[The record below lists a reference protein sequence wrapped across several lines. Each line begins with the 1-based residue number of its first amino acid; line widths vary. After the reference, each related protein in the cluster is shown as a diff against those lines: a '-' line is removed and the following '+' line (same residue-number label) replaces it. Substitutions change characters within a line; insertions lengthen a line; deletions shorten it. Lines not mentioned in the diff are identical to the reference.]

1 MFPYVEQKK
10 TENPSSQEQRGGD
23 CSHFYTCLRQRKW
36 GCGSCFHRHAANN
49 RGNWDSNKVIWP
61 SDIHIFSKK
70 MIHLSKCVVD
80 SEAQWSTV
88 PGSFYLRTLHHAG
101 LTLAIIHWVFQQWFT
116 CASTLTSLFPSSL
129 TKLTIPRDHPCPWP
143 YLVSLFFTHSPTH
156 KTLFEAFYSISPHS
170 IQHRTW
176 HIVDIQENLLN
187 EDYILNMCN
196 DNSVS

>member
-70 MIHLSKCVVD
+70 MTHLSKCVVD

-88 PGSFYLRTLHHAG
+88 PGSFLPKDPSPRWSYTGHHPLSFSTMVHLCKHPYITISFFINKAEYPKGSPLPMALSCLPILHPLSHTQDP
-101 LTLAIIHWVFQQWFT
+101 LWSI
-116 CASTLTSLFPSSL
+116 LF
-129 TKLTIPRDHPCPWP
+129 
-143 YLVSLFFTHSPTH
+143 Y
-156 KTLFEAFYSISPHS
+156 
-170 IQHRTW
+170 
-176 HIVDIQENLLN
+176 
-187 EDYILNMCN
+187 
-196 DNSVS
+196 